1 MKTRIFTAVLALIVT
16 GAFATTNPTNPIKKE
31 VKVKE
36 ATITWT
42 GKKVTGSHTGSIN
55 LQDGTLIMEGKTLVG
70 GSFTI
75 DMTSIQVA
83 DLEAG
88 KGKEKL
94 EGHLRTDQFFGVE
107 NFPTATFTITKVTK
121 NGNGYDVVGNMTIK
135 GITQSTKIHMVM
147 NGNTASTTLSIDRTK
162 YGIKYGSSSFFDNLK
177 DKAIN
182 DNFDLAVSLK
192 F

>member
-16 GAFATTNPTNPIKKE
+16 GAFATTNPIKKE

-55 LQDGTLIMEGKTLVG
+55 LKEGTLIMEGNTLVG

-75 DMTSIQVA
+75 DMTSIQVT

-94 EGHLRTDQFFGVE
+94 EGHLKTDQFFGVD
-107 NFPTATFTITKVTK
+107 NFPSATFTITKSVK
-121 NGNGYDVVGNMTIK
+121 SGNGYSVVGDMTIK
-135 GITQSTKIHMVM
+135 GVTQNMKIHMDM
-147 NGNTASTTLSIDRTK
+147 NGNTASTTLSVDRTK

-177 DKAIN
+177 DKAIS

>member
-16 GAFATTNPTNPIKKE
+16 GAFATTNPIKKE

-42 GKKVTGSHTGSIN
+42 GKKITGSHTGTIN
-55 LQDGTLIMEGKTLVG
+55 LQEGTLIMEGNTLVG

-75 DMTSIQVA
+75 DMTSIQVT

-94 EGHLRTDQFFGVE
+94 EGHLRTDQFFGVD
-107 NFPTATFTITKVTK
+107 NHPTATFTITDAAKS
-121 NGNGYDVVGNMTIK
+121 GNGYSVVGNMTIK
-135 GITQSTKIHMVM
+135 GITQNIKVHMAM

-162 YGIKYGSSSFFDNLK
+162 YGIKYGSSSFYDNLK

-182 DNFDLAVSLK
+182 DNFELAIDLK